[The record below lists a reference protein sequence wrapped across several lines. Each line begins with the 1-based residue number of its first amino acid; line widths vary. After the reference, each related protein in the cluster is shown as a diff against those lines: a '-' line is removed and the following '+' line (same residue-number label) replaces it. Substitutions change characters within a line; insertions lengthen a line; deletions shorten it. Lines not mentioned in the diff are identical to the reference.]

1 MNKSIAQL
9 TLISILYELILFSL
23 WAGTFIPSIKKSDKN
38 HILTVLGELL
48 TTAQWMRRFVELHPD
63 YKKDSI
69 VSETICYDLLN
80 TFDRISK
87 GEVEAPELFGK
98 PISKTSDVPLKKLRK
113 RSRK

>member
-9 TLISILYELILFSL
+9 TLISILYEFNT
-23 WAGTFIPSIKKSDKN
+23 GTFIPSVKQSDKN
-38 HILTVLGELL
+38 HLLDVLGELL

-87 GEVEAPELFGK
+87 GEVDAPELFGK